1 MFRYPNIKP
10 EVFNPRE
17 VYEVKLLMAYFLRQ
31 IDRACTYAQL
41 LEIFTGEG
49 IVDYF
54 LFIEALKEMLDTG
67 VIVKRS
73 EDGID
78 LYELSEKGRDGAE
91 SFKKLVP
98 KSVRDRVLASGL
110 RLFARLKAEQ
120 SIQTD
125 IKEPENGCIVSC
137 TVSDSGITLM
147 ELSLFAPDREQAEHI
162 ARKMRANPAEL
173 YGRILD
179 YVVCTEEAPS
189 APFEEDSPAE
199 I

>member
-31 IDRACTYAQL
+31 IDRPCTYAQL

-67 VIVKRS
+67 VILKR
-73 EDGID
+73 EEEGTA
-78 LYELSEKGRDGAE
+78 LYELSKEGHDGAE

-98 KSVRDRVLASGL
+98 RSVRDRVLASGL

-120 SIQTD
+120 SIQTEIRD
-125 IKEPENGCIVSC
+125 EGNGCIVSC

-147 ELSLFAPDREQAEHI
+147 QLSLFAPDREQAEHI
-162 ARKMRANPAEL
+162 RRKMQANPAEL
-173 YGRILD
+173 YGRVLD

-189 APFEEDSPAE
+189 APFDNDDTTE

>member
-31 IDRACTYAQL
+31 IDRACTYTQL

-73 EDGID
+73 EDGND

-120 SIQTD
+120 SIQTE
-125 IKEPENGCIVSC
+125 IEKAGNGCIVSC